1 MPPTP
6 PEPRARLR
14 RRHVLALAAA
24 GLPAAGRAQAPA
36 AAAAAGQDLDWRDS
50 ARARPVPVR
59 LYWPAAPQSGVP
71 LVLFSHGF
79 GGDRRDGTWL
89 GPTLAARGIACAHV
103 QHVGSDRAAWLMGP
117 VDWALRAWR
126 GELDR
131 ERIDRTRDLRFVL
144 DTLLAGERGRQLD
157 RRRIAAV
164 GHSLGAQT
172 VALLGGARLAGVAPL
187 RDERIGAIGLFGMA
201 SFAGQDTAAVMRTL
215 AVPSLHVTTEE
226 DRTVMPGYAATA
238 DDRVGWFRGA
248 GGPAKVMAVFARG
261 AHAIFND
268 TDARDPVGAAA
279 ADLVHRFVEACWRG
293 DDRLAGWRERHAA
306 VVSRYERLGTL
317 PRAAEPGLQRA

>member
-1 MPPTP
+1 MPATP
-6 PEPRARLR
+6 AHRSLLP
-14 RRHVLALAAA
+14 RRHLLALAAA
-24 GLPAAGRAQAPA
+24 AWARPGRAGA
-36 AAAAAGQDLDWRDS
+36 ADGASAQDLDWKDP
-50 ARARPVPVR
+50 ARARSVPVR
-59 LYWPAAPQSGVP
+59 LYWPASAGASVP

-103 QHVGSDRAAWLMGP
+103 QHVGSDRVAWLMGP

-126 GELDR
+126 GDLDR

-144 DTLLAGERGRQLD
+144 DTLLAGERGRLLD

-172 VALLGGARLAGVAPL
+172 AALLGGARLAGVAPL
-187 RDERIGAIGLFGMA
+187 RDERIGAVGLFGMA

-215 AVPSLHVTTEE
+215 AVPSLHATTEE

-248 GGPAKVMAVFARG
+248 GGPAKVLAVFARG

-268 TDARDPVGAAA
+268 SDARDPVGAAA
-279 ADLVHRFVEACWRG
+279 ADLVHGFVEACWRG
-293 DDRLAGWRERHAA
+293 EDRLAGWRDRHAA
-306 VVSRYERLGTL
+306 VVSRYERLGAL
-317 PRAAEPGLQRA
+317 PRGPEPGVQRA